1 MPKVL
6 NSKYKISRFFNC
18 IFVLLSFMFLSFFG
32 GTKIVTGAN
41 YLLETGK
48 RKILIDCG
56 MFQGSKELERKNL
69 DPFPYNPKEIDAVL
83 LTHAHLDHIGRLP
96 KLVKDGF
103 CGKIFGTSATLD
115 LTRLMLKDE
124 LNLQPQESDLSE
136 RESLFSQKD
145 LEKTF
150 TLFQAVEY
158 HQKIQI
164 PSLFSQSSINAKE
177 EIFFKLLDAGHILG
191 SAIIEVFAEGKKI
204 VFSGDLGNQ
213 PTPLLRPTEFPSSAD
228 YILVESTY
236 GDRTHPDLLQR
247 KDLLE
252 DTIEE
257 VVGKGG
263 VLMIPAFALERTQE
277 LLYELNELVE
287 NDRIP
292 KVPVFVDSPL
302 AIHSI
307 EVYKKYERYYS
318 KEAAYL
324 LRSGD
329 KIFDFPRLIFTPDV
343 NQSKRINDTPPP
355 KVIIAGSGMS
365 TGGRIL
371 YHEERYLPDPQNCLL
386 FICYQ
391 AEGTRGRAIQDGAK
405 EVEIFGKI
413 VPVKAK
419 IKSIQGYS
427 AHADREGLFKWLYHI
442 KSSALIQKQH
452 QVKKF
457 LLFKEKKNQREH

>member
-1 MPKVL
+1 
-6 NSKYKISRFFNC
+6 
-18 IFVLLSFMFLSFFG
+18 MFLSFFG

-41 YLLETGK
+41 YLLEIGK

-69 DPFPYNPKEIDAVL
+69 DPFPYNPREVDAVL
-83 LTHAHLDHIGRLP
+83 LTHSHLDHIGRLP
-96 KLVKDGF
+96 KLVRDGF
-103 CGKIFGTSATLD
+103 CGKIFGTPATLD
-115 LTRLMLKDE
+115 LARLMLKDE
-124 LNLQPQESDLSE
+124 LNLQSQGSNLSDEKL
-136 RESLFSQKD
+136 LFSSED
-145 LEKTF
+145 LKKTF
-150 TLFQAVEY
+150 TFFQAVEY
-158 HQKIQI
+158 HKKIQI
-164 PSLFSQSSINAKE
+164 PSLLYQSSINPKE

-213 PTPLLRPTEFPSSAD
+213 PTPLLRPTELPSSAD
-228 YILVESTY
+228 YVLVESTY

-257 VVGKGG
+257 VVGRGG

-287 NDRIP
+287 NNRIP
-292 KVPVFVDSPL
+292 KVSVFVDSPL

-307 EVYKKYERYYS
+307 EVYKKYERYYD
-318 KEAAYL
+318 KEASYL

-343 NQSKRINDTPPP
+343 DQSKKINDVPPP

-371 YHEERYLPDPQNCLL
+371 YHEERYLPDSKNCLL

-391 AEGTRGRAIQDGAK
+391 TEGTRGRAIQDGAK
-405 EVEIFGKI
+405 EIEIFGKM
-413 VPVKAK
+413 VPVRAE

-442 KSSALIQKQH
+442 KSSALLQGQH
-452 QVKKF
+452 QVKKIF
-457 LLFKEKKNQREH
+457 VVQGEEKPAIALARLIMDHLGIEAVVPEYRTRVKI

>member
-1 MPKVL
+1 
-6 NSKYKISRFFNC
+6 
-18 IFVLLSFMFLSFFG
+18 MFLSFFG

-41 YLLETGK
+41 YLLEIGK

-56 MFQGSKELERKNL
+56 LFQGPEELEKINL

-103 CGKIFGTSATLD
+103 GGKIFGTPATLD
-115 LTRLMLKDE
+115 LTRIMLKDE
-124 LNLQPQESDLSE
+124 LDLQPQESDLPKE
-136 RESLFSQKD
+136 QPLFSKED

-150 TLFQAVEY
+150 TLFQPVEY
-158 HQKIQI
+158 HQKIQV
-164 PSLFSQSSINAKE
+164 PSTLKTLIDPKE
-177 EIFFKLLDAGHILG
+177 EISFKLLDAGHILG

-213 PTPLLRPTEFPSSAD
+213 PTPLLRQTELPSSAD

-257 VVGKGG
+257 VIGRGG

-292 KVPVFVDSPL
+292 QSPVFVDSPL
-302 AIHSI
+302 AIRSI
-307 EVYKKYERYYS
+307 EVYKKYERYYN

-329 KIFDFPRLIFTPDV
+329 KIFDFPRLVFTLNV
-343 NQSKRINDTPPP
+343 NQSKKINDVPPP

-371 YHEERYLPDPQNCLL
+371 YHEEKYLSDPKNCLL

-391 AEGTRGRAIQDGAK
+391 AEGTRGRAIQEGAK
-405 EVEIFGKI
+405 EIEIFGKM
-413 VPVKAK
+413 VPVRAT

-442 KSSALIQKQH
+442 KSSALIQGQH
-452 QVKKF
+452 PVKKIF
-457 LLFKEKKNQREH
+457 VVHGEEKPAIALKQLIMDQLGIEAVVPEYKQRIEI

>member
-1 MPKVL
+1 
-6 NSKYKISRFFNC
+6 
-18 IFVLLSFMFLSFFG
+18 MFLSFFG

-41 YLLETGK
+41 YLLEIGK

-56 MFQGSKELERKNL
+56 LFQGPEELEKINL

-103 CGKIFGTSATLD
+103 GGKIFGTPATLD
-115 LTRLMLKDE
+115 LTRIMLKDE
-124 LNLQPQESDLSE
+124 LDLQPQESDLPKE
-136 RESLFSQKD
+136 QPLFSKED

-150 TLFQAVEY
+150 TLFQPVEY
-158 HQKIQI
+158 HQKIQV
-164 PSLFSQSSINAKE
+164 PSTLKTLIDPKE
-177 EIFFKLLDAGHILG
+177 EISFKLLDAGHILG

-213 PTPLLRPTEFPSSAD
+213 PTPLLRQTELPSSAD

-257 VVGKGG
+257 VIGRGG

-292 KVPVFVDSPL
+292 QSPVFVDSPL
-302 AIHSI
+302 AIRSI
-307 EVYKKYERYYS
+307 EVYKKYERYYN

-329 KIFDFPRLIFTPDV
+329 KIFDFPRLVFTLNV
-343 NQSKRINDTPPP
+343 NQSKKINDVPPP

-371 YHEERYLPDPQNCLL
+371 YHEEKI
-386 FICYQ
+386 FI
-391 AEGTRGRAIQDGAK
+391 
-405 EVEIFGKI
+405 
-413 VPVKAK
+413 
-419 IKSIQGYS
+419 
-427 AHADREGLFKWLYHI
+427 
-442 KSSALIQKQH
+442 
-452 QVKKF
+452 
-457 LLFKEKKNQREH
+457 